1 MLRTMV
7 KNQMEICMYERVQN
21 TYCAIKLEV
30 PANHYFNGKE
40 DEMITSKINSNSAG
54 PGNLR
59 KSFG

>member
-1 MLRTMV
+1 
-7 KNQMEICMYERVQN
+7 MEISVCTYERVQN
-21 TYCAIKLEV
+21 TYSTVKFEV

-40 DEMITSKINSNSAG
+40 DEMITSEITNKGAG